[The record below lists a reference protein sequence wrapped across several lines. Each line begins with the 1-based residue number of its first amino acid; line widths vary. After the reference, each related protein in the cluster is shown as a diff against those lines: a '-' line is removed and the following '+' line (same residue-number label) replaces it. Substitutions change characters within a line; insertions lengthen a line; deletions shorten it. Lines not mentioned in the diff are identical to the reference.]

1 MKKITLRKKSNQRK
15 EEIQEALEER
25 KEKILKNVIDYYIN
39 HGEPVAS
46 NFLVVHCHFNVS
58 PATIRNDFKELT
70 EEGYLYKCHL
80 ASGRLPTDKALKYFI
95 DNILDNEDLLER
107 WTNLWEEQIKQLRA
121 EAISDLLDMIADK
134 SRSLVFYYDPQRDFI
149 EKHGLKYIFS
159 RLAATSKDDNLITLV
174 AEAIDH
180 LDDRLEEIDITEEP
194 LVLIGK
200 DNPLI
205 PSDDFSALLARS
217 LRSKNIYGLLGF
229 KSMPYDKH
237 LGLLNALSDLI

>member
-1 MKKITLRKKSNQRK
+1 
-15 EEIQEALEER
+15 
-25 KEKILKNVIDYYIN
+25 
-39 HGEPVAS
+39 
-46 NFLVVHCHFNVS
+46 
-58 PATIRNDFKELT
+58 
-70 EEGYLYKCHL
+70 
-80 ASGRLPTDKALKYFI
+80 LPTDKALKYFI

-180 LDDRLEEIDITEEP
+180 LDDRLEKIDITEEP